1 MIHCAAMKIGSRRP
15 CVWGLGLGLGLA
27 VFPVGS
33 KAAGPASPSPAA
45 SSVASPVASSVA
57 SPPPASRESL
67 ATVRKLASAA
77 QKLLVIEFSAE
88 WCSPCKQFEKD
99 VLPKESVRV
108 ALSQVQFVRYDAE
121 STVGREAV
129 QALHVEGYPT
139 FVALR
144 TDGDVVSI
152 LQGFQTEAE
161 FVRWLHRVA
170 PDFEPSDRLMMRARA
185 TIPDAEGML
194 LWGLRLRKRG
204 ELLEA
209 ADWLA
214 RARAVSGATSDVVA
228 RADWE
233 LRRLRL
239 RNLIPRQQLGEYLQQ
254 FPSGPDAEEAARALL
269 RLGPLDALGKAAMA
283 RYLDGLL
290 RPETAERVNQL
301 IYRLL
306 RAQAFAEAER
316 AARYLLTLDGKSP
329 YYLDTLAE
337 VFHLRGE
344 PKEALKLSSQALAS
358 PQVKESESLRQSLS
372 QNRARFERSRREPP
386 AELLQPDDELQP
398 WEKD

>member
-1 MIHCAAMKIGSRRP
+1 MIHSAAMKIGSRRP
-15 CVWGLGLGLGLA
+15 SVWAVGLGLGLT
-27 VFPVGS
+27 VCPVVTS
-33 KAAGPASPSPAA
+33 AAGPAASPA
-45 SSVASPVASSVA
+45 PVASSVA
-57 SPPPASRESL
+57 SPPPPSKETL
-67 ATVRKLASAA
+67 AAVRKRASAA
-77 QKLLVIEFSAE
+77 QKTLVIEFSAE

-121 STVGREAV
+121 SAVGREAV
-129 QALHVEGYPT
+129 QSLRVEGYPT

-144 TDGDVVSI
+144 TDGDVASV

-161 FVRWLHRVA
+161 FVRWVQRVA
-170 PDFEPSDRLMMRARA
+170 PDFEPSDRLMMRARG
-185 TIPDAEGML
+185 TTPDAEGML

-204 ELLEA
+204 ELLDA
-209 ADWLA
+209 ADWLEK
-214 RARAVSGATSDVVA
+214 ARAVKGAQPDVLA

-239 RNLIPRQQLGEYLQQ
+239 RNLIPRQQLSEYLQQ
-254 FPSGPDAEEAARALL
+254 FPAGADSDEAARALL
-269 RLGPLDALGKAAMA
+269 RLGPLDAAGKAAMA

-290 RPETAERVNQL
+290 RPESAERANQL

-316 AARYLLTLDGKSP
+316 SARYLLSLDGKSP

-344 PKEALKLSSQALAS
+344 PKEALKLSAQALAS

-386 AELLQPDDELQP
+386 AELLVPDDELQP